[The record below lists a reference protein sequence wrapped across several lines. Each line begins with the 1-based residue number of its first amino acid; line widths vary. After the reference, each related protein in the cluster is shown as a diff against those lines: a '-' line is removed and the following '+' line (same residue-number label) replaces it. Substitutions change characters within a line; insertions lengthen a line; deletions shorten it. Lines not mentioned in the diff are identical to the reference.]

1 MLKGFRNPFKKESS
15 EARTRGSSA
24 FEWQNVSSPS
34 NPPQGQNAAQLG
46 KNIEQ
51 STDFFAAQ
59 VMQAGL
65 HQMTI
70 ALEIWKTGEVTEAD
84 AEMLKVPA
92 SRFLEAG
99 KDADKVHNYSFESFL
114 ATFQEKLNTTHP
126 ETPTEMVYGQLGFL
140 AHDGIYEAVG
150 DQDSFGVALN
160 NLYLNRGT
168 SNVLI
173 FVFQPEF
180 EDNKKR
186 RLESKDP
193 SPLRRQFKATYNK
206 PERRES
212 FPARNEIF
220 RTQRLP
226 EHVNP
231 FAILSQSYGG
241 DDLTAPRAVV
251 SSPSSP
257 NAIQR
262 IVPRPKALP
271 NEGSQS
277 EHTITSTPR
286 NPLSTSSSGRLSQIG
301 SIKAVVK
308 KVIQGPVKKEPET
321 KKEERERFKLLYKE
335 EKIVIFKRGGE
346 ETAIEEE
353 GKALDVVN
361 EETAEE
367 EAEQADESDEG
378 DDEDEVSNEDRFVTR
393 YVVHVYYCAKK
404 TFI

>member
-1 MLKGFRNPFKKESS
+1 MLKSFRSPFRKGSSKEK
-15 EARTRGSSA
+15 RTKRGSA
-24 FEWQNVSSPS
+24 FDWENVAKPS
-34 NPPQGQNAAQLG
+34 NPHRSQNAAELG

-65 HQMTI
+65 HQMII

-99 KDADKVHNYSFESFL
+99 KDADRVHNYSFESFL
-114 ATFQEKLNTTHP
+114 ATFQEKLKTTHP
-126 ETPTEMVYGQLGFL
+126 ETPTEMIYGQLGFL
-140 AHDGIYEAVG
+140 AHDGVYEAVG

-186 RLESKDP
+186 RLESKDS
-193 SPLRRQFKATYNK
+193 SPLRRQFEATHNK

-212 FPARNEIF
+212 FPADARNKIF

-231 FAILSQSYGG
+231 FAILDQSYGG
-241 DDLTAPRAVV
+241 DELTAARAVV

-271 NEGSQS
+271 SEGSQS

-286 NPLSTSSSGRLSQIG
+286 TPLSTSSSSGLSQIG

-308 KVIQGPVKKEPET
+308 KVIQGPAKKEPET
-321 KKEERERFKLLYKE
+321 KDEERERFKLLYKE
-335 EKIVIFKRGGE
+335 EKIVTFRRGGE
-346 ETAIEEE
+346 ETAVEEDA
-353 GKALDVVN
+353 KVLDVVN

-367 EAEQADESDEG
+367 EAEEAEEADESDES
-378 DDEDEVSNEDRFVTR
+378 DDEDEVSNENRIVTR
-393 YVVHVYYCAKK
+393 YVFHRY
-404 TFI
+404 